1 MSFIDNGGVQLQV
14 IISYLLSVTIF
25 ELIYSKLAKKQRKGK
40 MVQTLE
46 TARSTLRFT
55 GFIAINNLLYLN
67 LLFASLFQM
76 IYFSFKTTT
85 STIDFINALL
95 TFANFFT

>member
-1 MSFIDNGGVQLQV
+1 MHIHLKFIPNILVEKLNLTPNLVNEQGLKIVKPEYRAPLVFNELGITISFIDNGGVQLQV

-46 TARSTLRFT
+46 T
-55 GFIAINNLLYLN
+55 
-67 LLFASLFQM
+67 
-76 IYFSFKTTT
+76 
-85 STIDFINALL
+85 
-95 TFANFFT
+95 